1 MAGKQTSSPSPRKSI
16 ASPNPP
22 YSSPSVVIDDGVNNS
37 FSQIDGVVV
46 VLVVRRIDGVV
57 MFVLKNDN
65 TDPEGPDDPD
75 GLDLPGGN
83 AAAAAVDCAAVA
95 AAAAVD
101 SAAVESKSG
110 TVSELA
116 PRNASNPGKGG
127 RLVARA
133 VGSPVA
139 PKYGTIGGAAAAS
152 AGAAAASSSSSSL
165 LLSSSSLIDPAA
177 FLTAIASANFFAILP
192 PDADAVGAAAATAA
206 A

>member
-83 AAAAAVDCAAVA
+83 AAAAAVDCT
-95 AAAAVD
+95 
-101 SAAVESKSG
+101 AVESKGG

-165 LLSSSSLIDPAA
+165 LLSMSSSLIDPAA

-192 PDADAVGAAAATAA
+192 PDADAAGAAAATAA